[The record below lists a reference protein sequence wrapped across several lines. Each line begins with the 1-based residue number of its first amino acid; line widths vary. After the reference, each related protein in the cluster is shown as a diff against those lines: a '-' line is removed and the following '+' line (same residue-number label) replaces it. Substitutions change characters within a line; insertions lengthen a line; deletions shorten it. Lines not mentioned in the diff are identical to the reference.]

1 MSLGRQSSPGCVALG
16 RNFDCRFLF
25 LNFCFQRSTLHRNHL
40 ASGAAATKLGSGD
53 THRYSNCFVP
63 PSSYL
68 LLGLPVPFY
77 QFRDSVTVEK
87 ID

>member
-1 MSLGRQSSPGCVALG
+1 VWLLAATSIVVSYFSTFVSSVPHFIAITL
-16 RNFDCRFLF
+16 RT
-25 LNFCFQRSTLHRNHL
+25 STST
-40 ASGAAATKLGSGD
+40 AADSGAAATKLGSGD